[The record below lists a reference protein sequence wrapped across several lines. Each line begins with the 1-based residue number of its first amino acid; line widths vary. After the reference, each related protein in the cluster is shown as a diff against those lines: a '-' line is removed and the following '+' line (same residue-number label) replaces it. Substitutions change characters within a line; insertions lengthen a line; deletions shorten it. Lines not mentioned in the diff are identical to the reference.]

1 MPSLGNILA
10 LGLKELR
17 VLRADPVMVLLL
29 LYTFTLAVYSVSTG
43 VKMEVRNAAIA
54 VVDEDHSE
62 LSRALRAA
70 LLPPQFRPPVAIE
83 AGAVAPALD
92 SGRFVFVLQVPPRFE
107 ADLLARRPTE
117 LALDID
123 ATAMSMAGNGSA
135 YIQQIVQQEVEARIG
150 GAALPVDL
158 VTRTRFNPNSTP
170 EWFAAVMQVVNSI
183 MILSIIL
190 PGAALLRER
199 EHGTL
204 EHLLAMPVTPLE
216 ILLAK
221 VAANALVIV
230 GAALLSLLLVVQGL
244 LGVPLAGSLPLFVL
258 GTLLFQVSIAA
269 LGILLATTTA
279 STGQFGLLALPLL
292 ILLMLLSGSMTPL
305 ESMPPWLQQALQV
318 SPAVQFVGFAQA
330 VLYRGAGLRIVAP
343 QLLALLLLGGLFLG
357 VALFRLRRSLARV
370 G

>member
-1 MPSLGNILA
+1 MRRLGNILA

-17 VLRADPVMVLLL
+17 VLRADPVMVVLL
-29 LYTFTLAVYSVSTG
+29 LYTFTLAVYAVTTG
-43 VKMEVRNAAIA
+43 VKMEVRNAAIG
-54 VVDEDHSE
+54 VVDEDQSD

-70 LLPPQFRPPVAIE
+70 LLPPQFRAPVALSPE
-83 AGAVAPALD
+83 QVTPALD
-92 SGRFVFVLQVPPRFE
+92 SGRLVFVLQVPPRFE
-107 ADLLARRPTE
+107 ADLLARRPAE
-117 LALDID
+117 LALDVD

-135 YIQQIVQQEVEARIG
+135 YIQEIVQQEVAGRV
-150 GAALPVDL
+150 GAVAWPVEVVL
-158 VTRTRFNPNSTP
+158 RTRFNPNSTP
-170 EWFAAVMQVVNSI
+170 EWFSAVMQVVNSI
-183 MILSIIL
+183 MMLSIIL

-230 GAALLSLLLVVQGL
+230 GAAVLSLVFVVQGL
-244 LGVPLAGSLPLFVL
+244 LAVPLAGSLPLFVL
-258 GTLLFQVSIAA
+258 GTLLFQVSIAG
-269 LGILLATTTA
+269 LGILLATASA

-305 ESMPPWLQQALQV
+305 ESMPGWLQQVVQI
-318 SPAVQFVGFAQA
+318 SPAVQFVSFAQA
-330 VLYRGAGLRIVAP
+330 VLYRGASLRIVAP
-343 QLLALLLLGGLFLG
+343 QLLALLLLGATFLG
-357 VALFRLRRSLARV
+357 MALLRLRRSLARA

>member
-1 MPSLGNILA
+1 MPRLSNILT
-10 LGLKELR
+10 LGVKELR
-17 VLRADPVMVLLL
+17 VLRADPVMVVLL
-29 LYTFTLAVYSVSTG
+29 LYTFTLAVYAVTTG

-54 VVDEDHSE
+54 VVDEDQSD

-70 LLPPQFRPPVAIE
+70 LLPPYFRAPVALTPE
-83 AGAVAPALD
+83 EVTPALD
-92 SGRFVFVLQVPPRFE
+92 HGRFVFVLQVPPRFE
-107 ADLLARRPTE
+107 ADLLAQRPAE

-123 ATAMSMAGNGSA
+123 ATAMSMAGNGTA
-135 YIQQIVQQEVEARIG
+135 YIQQIVQEAVETRTG
-150 GAALPVDL
+150 GAEMPVDL
-158 VTRTRFNPNSTP
+158 VMRTRFNPNSTP
-170 EWFAAVMQVVNSI
+170 EWFTAVMQVVNSI

-230 GAALLSLLLVVQGL
+230 GAAVLSLTLVVQGL

-269 LGILLATTTA
+269 LGILLATATA

-305 ESMPPWLQQALQV
+305 ESMPAWLQQVLV
-318 SPAVQFVGFAQA
+318 ISPAVQFVGFAQA

-343 QLLALLLLGGLFLG
+343 YLLALLLLGGVFLG
-357 VALFRLRRSLARV
+357 AALFRLRRSLARV